1 MYIIKSPSLLSL
13 EFSVHSFI
21 LSYVCNQLA
30 SCQLGM
36 IQDTLSLSDFL
47 HREPSLDFVDPSV
60 SQCMIPILGGGP
72 TSVGQRMSP
81 ILEEGPIQNE
91 NSGS

>member
-1 MYIIKSPSLLSL
+1 MQSASHLLCREGNDTCMITL
-13 EFSVHSFI
+13 I
-21 LSYVCNQLA
+21 LCP

-47 HREPSLDFVDPSV
+47 RRGPSLDFVDPSV

-81 ILEEGPIQNE
+81 ILEGGPIQNE